1 MSSTTD
7 NTYYDTMDNK
17 YLELGIALTTI
28 DRMNP
33 GKIPFCIPVLTPTMN
48 QSGKVDTKV
57 IQSNN
62 KSSIV
67 SENSGAV
74 DVSNISIS
82 NYIEIEIPKELCC
95 LPAPIYDIVGDVSIS
110 NGAYNF
116 KGTATIVANGDVS
129 DGNRDIIPIG
139 HIDVDGSITTSGVNN
154 NLSGTIEGT
163 ITTTLNESNR
173 YIPKNS
179 RWLIAF
185 LGGDISKPC
194 VVCRLP

>member
-17 YLELGIALTTI
+17 YLELGIALTVI

-33 GKIPFCIPVLTPTMN
+33 GKVPFCIPVLTPTMN
-48 QSGKVDTKV
+48 QSSKVDTKV

-62 KSSIV
+62 KSSII

-95 LPAPIYDIVGDVSIS
+95 LPAPVYDIDGDVTIS
-110 NGAYNF
+110 DGRYNISAVT
-116 KGTATIVANGDVS
+116 GHITATGSVSTVPGYINVDVS
-129 DGNRDIIPIG
+129 DFKSNGSNHSLSG
-139 HIDVDGSITTSGVNN
+139 HIV
-154 NLSGTIEGT
+154 GTIS
-163 ITTTLNESNR
+163 TTLNKVNR
-173 YIPKNS
+173 YIPENS